1 MEKMIE
7 YIVRN
12 LVNNQDAVTIESTQE
27 DDVNVITV
35 KVAEEDVGKVIG
47 KNGKIAQ
54 SLRTILRSASSKTGK
69 KHILKIN

>member
-54 SLRTILRSASSKTGK
+54 SLRTILRSASSKSGK
-69 KHILKIN
+69 KYILKIN

>member
-12 LVNNQDAVTIESTQE
+12 LVNNQDAVTIGTTE
-27 DDVNVITV
+27 DNGTNVIHV
-35 KVAEEDVGKVIG
+35 QVAEEDVGKVIG

-69 KHILKIN
+69 KYILKIN

>member
-12 LVNNQDAVTIESTQE
+12 LVNSEDSVTIETTEENGINIIHVQ
-27 DDVNVITV
+27 
-35 KVAEEDVGKVIG
+35 VAEEDVGKVIG

-69 KHILKIN
+69 KYILKIN

>member
-12 LVNNQDAVTIESTQE
+12 LVNNQDAVTIETTE
-27 DDVNVITV
+27 DNGINVIHV
-35 KVAEEDVGKVIG
+35 QVAEEDVGKVIG

-69 KHILKIN
+69 KYILKIN

>member
-54 SLRTILRSASSKTGK
+54 SLRTILRSASSKTE
-69 KHILKIN
+69 KIYIKN

>member
-12 LVNNQDAVTIESTQE
+12 LVTNQDDVTIETTEENGINIIHVQ
-27 DDVNVITV
+27 
-35 KVAEEDVGKVIG
+35 VAEEDVGKVIG

-69 KHILKIN
+69 KYILKIN

>member
-7 YIVRN
+7 FIVRN
-12 LVNNQDAVTIESTQE
+12 LVNNQDAVTIETTE
-27 DDVNVITV
+27 DNGTNVIHV
-35 KVAEEDVGKVIG
+35 QVAEEDVGKVIG

-69 KHILKIN
+69 KYILKIN